1 VPVHR
6 PRISDYV
13 ITTLATHGGRTAVSA
28 KGRSIMLLAHA
39 ALLSEARSYI
49 AALADNAQ
57 TAEASSAY
65 DLALIELD
73 WVHGEDAFALDSTS
87 PTVDRD
93 VLLALATSAV
103 ERLTTYGVDELY
115 TELLLASLEDARTLD
130 MP

>member
-1 VPVHR
+1 
-6 PRISDYV
+6 
-13 ITTLATHGGRTAVSA
+13 
-28 KGRSIMLLAHA
+28 MLFAHA

-65 DLALIELD
+65 ALALIELD
-73 WVHGEDAFALDSTS
+73 WIHGDDAPALEATK

-93 VLLALATSAV
+93 VLMAFATSAV
-103 ERLTTYGVDELY
+103 ERLTTYGVDALH

>member
-1 VPVHR
+1 
-6 PRISDYV
+6 
-13 ITTLATHGGRTAVSA
+13 
-28 KGRSIMLLAHA
+28 MLLTHA
-39 ALLSEARSYI
+39 ALLAEARSYI

-73 WVHGEDAFALDSTS
+73 SVHGDSAFALDATK

-93 VLLALATSAV
+93 VLMAFATSAV
-103 ERLTTYGVDELY
+103 EQLTTYGVDPLH